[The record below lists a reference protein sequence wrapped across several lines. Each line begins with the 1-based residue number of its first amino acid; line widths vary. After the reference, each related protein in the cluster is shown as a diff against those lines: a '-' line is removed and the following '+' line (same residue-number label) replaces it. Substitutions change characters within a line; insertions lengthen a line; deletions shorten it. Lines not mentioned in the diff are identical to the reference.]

1 MCRCTQNITKHRIQ
15 HTGLVSVNT
24 NGGGEGGTADGTHT
38 GGPRARGCCIKMTSA
53 VQDKG
58 DAAIACGNGTRPLPL
73 GETKEG
79 SVHRRN
85 IATKPKRKTGKGKNG
100 KII

>member
-1 MCRCTQNITKHRIQ
+1 
-15 HTGLVSVNT
+15 
-24 NGGGEGGTADGTHT
+24 
-38 GGPRARGCCIKMTSA
+38 MTSA